1 MDIETSL
8 MIISITQLF
17 LAIAIVFVSL
27 TQRDIRMF
35 IRRLS
40 AGIQDLINA
49 RGAQE
54 LGYLFLAGMSW
65 RILATCLAGLTQ
77 MSTRELTS
85 SDMISASS

>member
-1 MDIETSL
+1 MSIETSL

-40 AGIQDLINA
+40 AGVQDLVGLQIKNNS
-49 RGAQE
+49 RGSGDIIGSSTTSIENDAVPKHE
-54 LGYLFLAGMSW
+54 AP
-65 RILATCLAGLTQ
+65 RI
-77 MSTRELTS
+77 
-85 SDMISASS
+85 SDIRAPV

>member
-1 MDIETSL
+1 MAIETSL
-8 MIISITQLF
+8 MIISISQLF

-40 AGIQDLINA
+40 AGVQDLINT

-54 LGYLFLAGMSW
+54 
-65 RILATCLAGLTQ
+65 
-77 MSTRELTS
+77 
-85 SDMISASS
+85 

>member
-1 MDIETSL
+1 MAIETSL

-17 LAIAIVFVSL
+17 LAIVFVSL

-54 LGYLFLAGMSW
+54 
-65 RILATCLAGLTQ
+65 
-77 MSTRELTS
+77 
-85 SDMISASS
+85 

>member
-17 LAIAIVFVSL
+17 LAIAIAFVSL

-40 AGIQDLINA
+40 GEVQDLINA

-54 LGYLFLAGMSW
+54 
-65 RILATCLAGLTQ
+65 
-77 MSTRELTS
+77 
-85 SDMISASS
+85 

>member
-1 MDIETSL
+1 MIFIWAAHGRLIQEKKMSIETSL

-35 IRRLS
+35 IQRLS
-40 AGIQDLINA
+40 GGVQDLINA

-54 LGYLFLAGMSW
+54 
-65 RILATCLAGLTQ
+65 
-77 MSTRELTS
+77 
-85 SDMISASS
+85 

>member
-1 MDIETSL
+1 MIFIWAAHGRLIQEKKMSIETSL

-40 AGIQDLINA
+40 AGVQDLINT

-54 LGYLFLAGMSW
+54 
-65 RILATCLAGLTQ
+65 
-77 MSTRELTS
+77 
-85 SDMISASS
+85 

>member
-1 MDIETSL
+1 MIFIRAAYGRLIQEKKMSIETSL

-40 AGIQDLINA
+40 AGVQDLINA

-54 LGYLFLAGMSW
+54 
-65 RILATCLAGLTQ
+65 
-77 MSTRELTS
+77 
-85 SDMISASS
+85 

>member
-1 MDIETSL
+1 MSIETSL

-40 AGIQDLINA
+40 AGVQDLVGLQIKNNS
-49 RGAQE
+49 RGSGDIIGSSTASI
-54 LGYLFLAGMSW
+54 GSS
-65 RILATCLAGLTQ
+65 LTKD
-77 MSTRELTS
+77 S
-85 SDMISASS
+85 SDGK

>member
-1 MDIETSL
+1 MSIETSL

-40 AGIQDLINA
+40 AGVQDLVGLQTKNNS
-49 RGAQE
+49 RGS
-54 LGYLFLAGMSW
+54 GDIIGSSTTS
-65 RILATCLAGLTQ
+65 IGSSLTKD
-77 MSTRELTS
+77 S
-85 SDMISASS
+85 SGGK

>member
-1 MDIETSL
+1 MSIETSL

-27 TQRDIRMF
+27 AQRDIRIF

-40 AGIQDLINA
+40 GKVQDLINA

-54 LGYLFLAGMSW
+54 
-65 RILATCLAGLTQ
+65 
-77 MSTRELTS
+77 
-85 SDMISASS
+85 

>member
-1 MDIETSL
+1 MSIETSL

-27 TQRDIRMF
+27 TQRDIRIF

-40 AGIQDLINA
+40 GEVQALINA

-54 LGYLFLAGMSW
+54 
-65 RILATCLAGLTQ
+65 
-77 MSTRELTS
+77 
-85 SDMISASS
+85 

>member
-1 MDIETSL
+1 MSIEISL

-40 AGIQDLINA
+40 AGVQDLINA
-49 RGAQE
+49 RGTQE
-54 LGYLFLAGMSW
+54 
-65 RILATCLAGLTQ
+65 
-77 MSTRELTS
+77 
-85 SDMISASS
+85 

>member
-1 MDIETSL
+1 MIFIWAAHGRLIQEKKMSIETSL

-27 TQRDIRMF
+27 TQRDIQMF

-40 AGIQDLINA
+40 AGVQDLINA

-54 LGYLFLAGMSW
+54 
-65 RILATCLAGLTQ
+65 
-77 MSTRELTS
+77 
-85 SDMISASS
+85 

>member
-40 AGIQDLINA
+40 AGVQDPINT

-54 LGYLFLAGMSW
+54 
-65 RILATCLAGLTQ
+65 
-77 MSTRELTS
+77 
-85 SDMISASS
+85 

>member
-1 MDIETSL
+1 MIFIWAAHGRLIQEKKMSIETSL
-8 MIISITQLF
+8 MIISIAQLF

-40 AGIQDLINA
+40 AGVQDLINA

-54 LGYLFLAGMSW
+54 
-65 RILATCLAGLTQ
+65 
-77 MSTRELTS
+77 
-85 SDMISASS
+85 

>member
-1 MDIETSL
+1 MIFIRAAYGRLIQEKKMSIETSL

-54 LGYLFLAGMSW
+54 
-65 RILATCLAGLTQ
+65 
-77 MSTRELTS
+77 
-85 SDMISASS
+85 

>member
-1 MDIETSL
+1 MIFIRAAHGRLIQEKKMSIETSL

-27 TQRDIRMF
+27 TQWDIRMF

-40 AGIQDLINA
+40 AGVQDLINT

-54 LGYLFLAGMSW
+54 
-65 RILATCLAGLTQ
+65 
-77 MSTRELTS
+77 
-85 SDMISASS
+85 

>member
-1 MDIETSL
+1 MSIETSL

-40 AGIQDLINA
+40 AGVQDLV
-49 RGAQE
+49 
-54 LGYLFLAGMSW
+54 
-65 RILATCLAGLTQ
+65 GLQ
-77 MSTRELTS
+77 IKNNSQGSGDIIGSSTTSIGSSLTKDS
-85 SDMISASS
+85 PGGK